1 MKKTLIL
8 LTLLS
13 ILIGCQ
19 REKANEVGVGYNKS
33 LIIPP
38 TNDLPS
44 PGSTQEVI
52 QSDQNSNPLVDSI
65 LTQTEANQVNPSIID
80 QIFTIWRNYFE
91 SFHCG
96 HLLMYSSAKSA
107 SLILA

>member
-1 MKKTLIL
+1 MKKTFIL

-13 ILIGCQ
+13 LLIGCQ

-38 TNDLPS
+38 TDDLPA

-52 QSDQNSNPLVDSI
+52 QSDQSSNPLVDSI
-65 LTQTEANQVNPSIID
+65 LTQTQANQANPSIID
-80 QIFTIWRNYFE
+80 QIDQD
-91 SFHCG
+91 SH
-96 HLLMYSSAKSA
+96 S
-107 SLILA
+107 